1 MAARDLGQPD
11 GRKALEMCK
20 TGQLKLQKVR
30 GVEEERGCVRV
41 CGAVHGVQGCVM
53 LCRVCRTV
61 QGCCHLLGSRW
72 GSLW

>member
-1 MAARDLGQPD
+1 
-11 GRKALEMCK
+11 MCK
-20 TGQLKLQKVR
+20 TGQAKLQKVR

-41 CGAVHGVQGCVM
+41 CGAVRSVQGCAG
-53 LCRVCRTV
+53 LCDAVQGV